1 MRMRPLVLLALTGCV
16 TTRGATTSPAAEET
30 RLVILSEASPLAA
43 EAPRPLLTPPRTFAV
58 WVPSHVDRGR
68 DLLIGEHWLVFK
80 LTESEWFTDRR
91 LEETIPRAQGD
102 ATPADLN
109 PLRALRGFADAVT
122 PYRET
127 PR

>member
-1 MRMRPLVLLALTGCV
+1 MLLTE
-16 TTRGATTSPAAEET
+16 P
-30 RLVILSEASPLAA
+30 SPLAS
-43 EAPRPLLTPPRTFAV
+43 EAPVPVLTPPRTFAV

-91 LEETIPRAQGD
+91 LEEAVPPARGD
-102 ATPADLN
+102 AAPADLA
-109 PLRALRGFADAVT
+109 PVRALRGFGEAVT

>member
-1 MRMRPLVLLALTGCV
+1 MRLIPLLLLTLPGCV
-16 TTRGATTSPAAEET
+16 TTQASTTPFAGDET

-91 LEETIPRAQGD
+91 LEEAVPRAQGD
-102 ATPADLN
+102 ATPADIN

-122 PYRET
+122 PYRES